1 MKLRKMLGSIED
13 ENCKELMKCIETQ
26 NQHTLSKWALGY
38 VKNQILPIWE
48 KEQPNDT
55 VVHQSILGIESY
67 LRGEI
72 TLKEAKDVCR
82 RLREMSKDIDLTPV
96 SEAALRAIAV
106 ACAVIQT
113 PTNALGFTF
122 YAIAAQVYDEYGL
135 SCEMSFYNEQAS
147 VYFKKILHSFKE
159 IMIANEEHPVSINW
173 NC

>member
-13 ENCKELMKCIETQ
+13 ESCKELMKCIETQ
-26 NQHTLSKWALGY
+26 NQHTLSNWAVGY
-38 VKNQILPIWE
+38 VKNYILPIWE
-48 KEQPNDT
+48 KEQTSDT
-55 VVHQSILGIESY
+55 AVRQAVLEIESY
-67 LRGEI
+67 LRGEM

-82 RLREMSKDIDLTPV
+82 KLREMSKDIELTPV

-135 SCEMSFYNEQAS
+135 SCEVSFYNEQAS
-147 VYFKKILHSFKE
+147 INFKKILDSFGK
-159 IMIANEEHPVSINW
+159 IMIPNEEHPVKVNW